1 MKTHLFPCLVGIA
14 CLVSCDSSEKTS
26 ASSPPETKPSPPP
39 LAHFLEAESCS
50 VQGEISESPRAS
62 GTSFV
67 KRQSGSYEP
76 VLRCAIPVSEKPL
89 NVWVRRNGGG
99 TQMKISDGDGQI
111 DGPWAYDQQ
120 EQFVWTSFGEVPP
133 GGEGRELTFIGNN
146 KENETVSIDCLLFT
160 EGSVDDK
167 DSYLTPLPPLAI
179 DPARISGKFRTAPEV
194 WGVNLFSAGDLE
206 TLEDAAY
213 MENLAHL
220 APHLVRVHNAGK
232 LSDSKENRHG
242 FIDLKNKTWD
252 EEKVRAVIAGLL
264 DLREVGEI
272 MINIPLWP
280 DWMDEDKDGFLD
292 EKRESEYA
300 SLVARFAEIA
310 WEFPAARE
318 RMLFEITNERD
329 NLYHADLVR
338 EKKKHRVSDL
348 ARIYLSAAQSIRRV
362 APGARIG
369 GPSVANSYDMDFHEL
384 FIAITAPELDFYST
398 HIYISGDKRE
408 SDSHILAR
416 SDASY
421 PLGKIREILDRNSTD
436 RHIPLSLNEYNIAW
450 GWEDREPRMTETFG
464 AVWDA
469 SFIMSAFAAG
479 ADSAAAWNE
488 GDGIYGK
495 FSPDGKRRPSAHLYH
510 VLNTK
515 FTGPCG
521 IVETEDPE
529 LITTLATES
538 GNRLLL
544 AHRGLRTRSITLPKG
559 TWTGWILKSASET
572 PVEISVSDETELP
585 ACSLLFLERGK

>member
-1 MKTHLFPCLVGIA
+1 MV
-14 CLVSCDSSEKTS
+14 
-26 ASSPPETKPSPPP
+26 
-39 LAHFLEAESCS
+39 
-50 VQGEISESPRAS
+50 
-62 GTSFV
+62 
-67 KRQSGSYEP
+67 
-76 VLRCAIPVSEKPL
+76 
-89 NVWVRRNGGG
+89 
-99 TQMKISDGDGQI
+99 
-111 DGPWAYDQQ
+111 
-120 EQFVWTSFGEVPP
+120 
-133 GGEGRELTFIGNN
+133 
-146 KENETVSIDCLLFT
+146 
-160 EGSVDDK
+160 
-167 DSYLTPLPPLAI
+167 
-179 DPARISGKFRTAPEV
+179 
-194 WGVNLFSAGDLE
+194 
-206 TLEDAAY
+206 
-213 MENLAHL
+213 
-220 APHLVRVHNAGK
+220 
-232 LSDSKENRHG
+232 
-242 FIDLKNKTWD
+242 
-252 EEKVRAVIAGLL
+252 
-264 DLREVGEI
+264 
-272 MINIPLWP
+272 NIPNWP

-292 EKRESEYA
+292 EERESEYT

-369 GPSVANSYDMDFHEL
+369 GPSVANSYNMDFHEL

-408 SDSHILAR
+408 SDSRIFAR

-421 PLGKIREILDRNSTD
+421 PMRKIREILDRNSNG

-469 SFIMSAFAAG
+469 SFIMTAFAAG

-538 GNRLLL
+538 GNSLLI
-544 AHRGLRTRSITLPKG
+544 AHRGLRARSITLPEG
-559 TWTGWILKSASET
+559 NWTGWILKPGSET
-572 PVEISVSDETELP
+572 PAEITVSATTELP
-585 ACSLLFLERGK
+585 ACSLIFLER